1 MSELPALP
9 NLSNVERYSVTTP
22 VTSFFSLPHISS
34 ARPRNS
40 PFMHIDKLLRSA
52 VGASAKRSGARITT
66 SRTPPIYRPPN
77 RHQPKKSPSTSVGA
91 RVVEWGR
98 EGLYGRPRPVPC
110 AHLWR
115 NALTPP
121 PPGDHKG
128 PPHIHPATLAPT
140 DHPASCLAS
149 RLRLMPIE
157 CLNRSSQPIPSFR
170 QVCQ

>member
-1 MSELPALP
+1 MQF
-9 NLSNVERYSVTTP
+9 NK
-22 VTSFFSLPHISS
+22 I
-34 ARPRNS
+34 PRI
-40 PFMHIDKLLRSA
+40 P

-128 PPHIHPATLAPT
+128 PPHIHPTALAPT
-140 DHPASCLAS
+140 DRPASCLAS
-149 RLRLMPIE
+149 MLRLMSITAHLLAPPCSIDY
-157 CLNRSSQPIPSFR
+157 P
-170 QVCQ
+170 